1 MRAIT
6 SVVQLR
12 RSQHGKCM
20 NKRLL
25 CTHFFTLLSSAKR
38 FNVMV
43 GTLGFIP
50 CGGEMI
56 LFANKN
62 MFIFSQLRVIRI
74 FFANKNSLKIYQ
86 LHATCIFRENKTH
99 A

>member
-62 MFIFSQLRVIRI
+62 
-74 FFANKNSLKIYQ
+74 SLKIYQ